1 MTSSAPDTEVARLP
15 FKVRP
20 RQGEGVASFI
30 TRLARANCLPPAYLR
45 KYLAEPPMHRGSPA
59 WPRVAA
65 AAGRD
70 PAELRRILNTVNCE
84 ECGAPIQAK
93 ASFGVKPLT
102 CSRACRQK
110 RYRKRHPASQW
121 RRERCRICRKVM
133 VMRIGQRRPLCSS
146 ACRRAAYLERQQ
158 RRTPQPEAP
167 SGPQADSSSA
177 CLICEVPMPPSA
189 AKSGR
194 RTCSQRCRQAAYR
207 WRTTPPL
214 PARPLAPPREPT
226 PPGTCEVCELPL
238 PPGSGQ
244 SRRRTCSARCRQR
257 AHRWRTN
264 PSEAHHAQPAA
275 PTSPKRVSP
284 SKPAASPDTVGARAD
299 ALAPTRK
306 ASPGA
311 LPCPVCSGLLPDGR
325 GGSQRKTCSQRCR
338 QKAYRQRRAARLQQ
352 RPAPRISPG

>member
-15 FKVRP
+15 FKVRA

-30 TRLARANCLPPAYLR
+30 TRLAKANYLLPAYLR
-45 KYLAEPPMHRGSPA
+45 KYLAEPPMHRGSPT

-70 PAELRRILNTVNCE
+70 PVELRQILDTVNCE
-84 ECGAPIQAK
+84 ECGAPIQSK

-110 RYRKRHPASQW
+110 RYRKRYPAGQW
-121 RRERCRICRKVM
+121 RRERRRICRKVM

-167 SGPQADSSSA
+167 SGPEADASPI
-177 CLICEVPMPPSA
+177 CLICEVPLPPNA

-207 WRTTPPL
+207 WRTS
-214 PARPLAPPREPT
+214 PPRPTRPSAQPWNPT
-226 PPGTCEVCELPL
+226 PTPLGTCEVCGHPL
-238 PPGSGQ
+238 PPGRGQ

-257 AHRWRTN
+257 AHRWRTR
-264 PSEAHHAQPAA
+264 PSEEHCTQQAA
-275 PTSPKRVSP
+275 PASPNP
-284 SKPAASPDTVGARAD
+284 DPPPEPAASPTTVGARAD
-299 ALAPTRK
+299 ALAPTRNE
-306 ASPGA
+306 SLETP
-311 LPCPVCSGLLPDGR
+311 PCTVCSGPLPEGR
-325 GGSQRKTCSQRCR
+325 SRSQRRTCSQRCR
-338 QKAYRQRRAARLQQ
+338 QKAYRQRKAMFL
-352 RPAPRISPG
+352 

>member
-1 MTSSAPDTEVARLP
+1 MTSSTPDTEVARLP

-30 TRLARANCLPPAYLR
+30 TRLAKANYLPPAYLR
-45 KYLAEPPMHRGSPA
+45 KYLSEPPMHRGSPT

-70 PAELRRILNTVNCE
+70 PTELRRILNTVNCE
-84 ECGAPIQAK
+84 ECGARIQSK

-158 RRTPQPEAP
+158 RRTQQPEAP
-167 SGPQADSSSA
+167 SGPQADSSPA
-177 CLICEVPMPPSA
+177 CLICEVPLPPNA
-189 AKSGR
+189 VRSGR

-207 WRTTPPL
+207 WRTS
-214 PARPLAPPREPT
+214 PPRPTRPSVQPWNPT
-226 PPGTCEVCELPL
+226 PTSLGTCEVCGHPL
-238 PPGSGQ
+238 PPGPG
-244 SRRRTCSARCRQR
+244 RRRTCSGRCRQR
-257 AHRWRTN
+257 AHRWRTH
-264 PSEAHHAQPAA
+264 PSEEHRTQQTVPA
-275 PTSPKRVSP
+275 SPNSNP
-284 SKPAASPDTVGARAD
+284 PPEPAASPTTVGGGGGAPPP
-299 ALAPTRK
+299 PTRNESLET
-306 ASPGA
+306 SP
-311 LPCPVCSGLLPDGR
+311 CTVCSGPMPEGSGR
-325 GGSQRKTCSQRCR
+325 SQRRTCSQRCR
-338 QKAYRQRRAARLQQ
+338 QKAYRQRKATLL
-352 RPAPRISPG
+352 